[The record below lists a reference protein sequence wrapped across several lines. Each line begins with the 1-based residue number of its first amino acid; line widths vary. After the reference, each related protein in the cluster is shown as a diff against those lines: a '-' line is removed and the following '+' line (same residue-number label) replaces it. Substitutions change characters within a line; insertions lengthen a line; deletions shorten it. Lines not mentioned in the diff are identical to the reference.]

1 MSLAVKN
8 LDYEIGNERI
18 LDQISLEI
26 KEGEFVGLVGPNG
39 CGKSTLL
46 KHIYR
51 TYKPKGQT
59 VFLDGK
65 DIMDLSAKK
74 LAGELAVMAQENQ
87 LEFDFTVRDMVMFG
101 RYAHKKFLEGD
112 TAKDRE
118 LCEKCLREVGL
129 SGYETRSY
137 LSLSGGEKQRV
148 LLARVLMQE
157 SRYIVLDEPTNHLDI
172 DSKEI
177 LERAVNHFEGTVLYV
192 SHDRYFINR
201 TATRILDL
209 TQKQLVNYIG
219 NYDYYLEKKE
229 ANELAQLT
237 APVID
242 TAGQPA
248 DTASDSKLT
257 WQQQKEEQARLR
269 KKQNAL
275 NKVEKEIAELE
286 EKNES
291 LGEQLSDPKN
301 GTDIAL
307 LQKLASEKE
316 ANDERLL
323 VLMEEWEN
331 LAEN

>member
-129 SGYETRSY
+129 SGYEIRSY

-157 SRYIVLDEPTNHLDI
+157 SRYIVLDEPTNHLDVSYQYQI
-172 DSKEI
+172 MDILRNQDVTVFSSIHDLNLAALYCDRIIFLYQGKMVDCGTPEEVLTKENI
-177 LERAVNHFEGTVLYV
+177 RKYFGIEAQVTRNAATGKMQIYYLPGWVKEKAGTA
-192 SHDRYFINR
+192 DRY
-201 TATRILDL
+201 ACL
-209 TQKQLVNYIG
+209 TKRW
-219 NYDYYLEKKE
+219 KK
-229 ANELAQLT
+229 A
-237 APVID
+237 I
-242 TAGQPA
+242 
-248 DTASDSKLT
+248 
-257 WQQQKEEQARLR
+257 
-269 KKQNAL
+269 
-275 NKVEKEIAELE
+275 VEI
-286 EKNES
+286 
-291 LGEQLSDPKN
+291 
-301 GTDIAL
+301 
-307 LQKLASEKE
+307 
-316 ANDERLL
+316 
-323 VLMEEWEN
+323 VL
-331 LAEN
+331 